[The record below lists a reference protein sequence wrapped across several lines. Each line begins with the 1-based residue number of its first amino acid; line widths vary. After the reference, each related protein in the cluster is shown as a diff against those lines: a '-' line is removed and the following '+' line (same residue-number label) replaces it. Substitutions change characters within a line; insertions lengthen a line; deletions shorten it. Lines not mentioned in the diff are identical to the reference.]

1 MEQIK
6 EIIKMAVHPG
16 RWGELFKKYREIIM
30 YVIFGALTTLV
41 SIVTYFAARMLFP
54 NEGAVPEFLKWTY
67 RLTLGEG
74 DSSTVLPNIIS
85 WIVSVTFAYI
95 TNRIWVFKS
104 KVKGVGKI
112 ALQALSFYAARLLT
126 LFVDLIIMYL
136 LVNLPAIENG
146 LYEFCVKVFSNI
158 VVLVLNYV
166 FSKVFIFRKSK
177 ADAEKQD
184 S

>member
-1 MEQIK
+1 MLK
-6 EIIKMAVHPG
+6 DFFRMAINPKN
-16 RWGELFKKYREIIM
+16 WGELYKKYREIIS
-30 YVIFGALTTLV
+30 YVFFGALTTLV
-41 SIVTYFAARMLFP
+41 SIVTYFIIRTVFP
-54 NEGAVPEFLKWTY
+54 NEESAPWILKWTY
-67 RLTLGEG
+67 RLTFTDG

-104 KVKGVGKI
+104 KVTGAGKI
-112 ALQALSFYAARLLT
+112 LMQALSFYGARLFT

-136 LVNLPAIENG
+136 LVNLPAIDNG
-146 LYEFCVKVFSNI
+146 IYELCVKVFSNI

-166 FSKVFIFRKSK
+166 FSKLFIFKK
-177 ADAEKQD
+177 KD